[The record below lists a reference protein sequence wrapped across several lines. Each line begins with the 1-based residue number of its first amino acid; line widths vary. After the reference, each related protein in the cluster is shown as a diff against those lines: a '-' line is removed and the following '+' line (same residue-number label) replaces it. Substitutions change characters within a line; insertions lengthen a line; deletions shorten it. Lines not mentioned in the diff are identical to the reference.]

1 MVMLS
6 VNKRSIKTFQERL
19 KTIQYNAA
27 LAITEALRK
36 ICLFCK
42 IYKNQC
48 LQYLDELL
56 LQRSRCYQTRQSIS
70 VPLFRFKHS
79 IFSN

>member
-36 ICLFCK
+36 ILLKKYFAK
-42 IYKNQC
+42 FIK
-48 LQYLDELL
+48 LL
-56 LQRSRCYQTRQSIS
+56 LQRGRCYQTRQSIS
-70 VPLFRFKHS
+70 VLLFRFKHY

>member
-36 ICLFCK
+36 ILL
-42 IYKNQC
+42 KNI
-48 LQYLDELL
+48 LQNL
-56 LQRSRCYQTRQSIS
+56 
-70 VPLFRFKHS
+70 
-79 IFSN
+79 